1 MPEGLCPQGVSGGF
15 SMSLLE
21 LGLTFGRS
29 CDPGTSAYV
38 HPSRCPRTDRGWWRH
53 RRRPSSRSGSA
64 RAESGWLEPRGRGH
78 GARALALHRV
88 TGLVIVVYLYL
99 HILGAM

>member
-29 CDPGTSAYV
+29 CDPG
-38 HPSRCPRTDRGWWRH
+38 
-53 RRRPSSRSGSA
+53 
-64 RAESGWLEPRGRGH
+64 
-78 GARALALHRV
+78 
-88 TGLVIVVYLYL
+88 
-99 HILGAM
+99 